1 MTLPYYAA
9 ALVALVAT
17 LRVITCVNAV
27 HALLYL
33 VVSLLSVAVIFYS
46 LGAHFAAALEIIIYA
61 GAIMVLFLF
70 VLMMLNIG
78 EAAVE
83 QERNWLSPGVWRGP
97 ALLAL
102 LLLLP
107 LVYALFGGEEIEA
120 RGHVVDAKSVG
131 MALFGPYILV
141 VELASLLLLAG
152 MAGAWHLAQDP
163 PDERE
168 RGEGG
173 R

>member
-1 MTLPYYAA
+1 MTLPYYVAA
-9 ALVALVAT
+9 IVALVAT

-46 LGAHFAAALEIIIYA
+46 LGAHFAAVLEIIIYA

-70 VLMMLNIG
+70 VLMMLNMG
-78 EAAVE
+78 DAAVE
-83 QERNWLSPGVWRGP
+83 QERNWLSPGIWRGP

-102 LLLLP
+102 ILLLL
-107 LVYALFGGEEIEA
+107 LVRALFAGDGTPVRGE
-120 RGHVVDAKSVG
+120 VVDAKAVG
-131 MALFGPYILV
+131 LALFGPYVIA

-163 PDERE
+163 PGEDG
-168 RGEGG
+168 RGGED